1 MVLRGNNMRK
11 RTRVPATCTTSYFDN
26 DMPYIIRKMHA
37 NSDVDYCTMRA
48 ERAFLIV
55 IGIQRV

>member
-1 MVLRGNNMRK
+1 MRK
-11 RTRVPATCTTSYFDN
+11 RTRVPATCTTSYFVN
-26 DMPYIIRKMHA
+26 DMPYVIRRMHA